1 MSFGLFPCAK
11 LKKNLKA
18 DPEQQGHH
26 VIFGLEMDHWSEQYF
41 LGEKS
46 LISFSLTSWPVSLCR
61 NFKKSLKQIQSNE
74 STMSFMGPKWPVAL
88 NDNIFRKTTN

>member
-11 LKKNLKA
+11 LKKALKA

-46 LISFSLTSWPVSLCR
+46 LI
-61 NFKKSLKQIQSNE
+61 
-74 STMSFMGPKWPVAL
+74 
-88 NDNIFRKTTN
+88 